1 MKTMFEH
8 IEQVKGKPHHIR
20 HQIAFGIAG
29 ACTAVIALVWLA
41 GSVGTG
47 VFALKDTSFA
57 QSTGKDAPSIV
68 SGNAAHEQF
77 AGVGAASTVF
87 QKTSVPAHIEI
98 IDSVSSA
105 ASLKKVEQTII
116 PF

>member
-1 MKTMFEH
+1 MFEH

-20 HQIAFGIAG
+20 NQIAFGMAG
-29 ACTAVIALVWLA
+29 VCTAVIALVWLA
-41 GSVGTG
+41 ASIGTG

-57 QSTGKDAPSIV
+57 QSTGKEVPSTV
-68 SGNAAHEQF
+68 SGDAANAQF
-77 AGVGAASTVF
+77 AGVGAASAAL
-87 QKTSVPAHIEI
+87 QKASVPAHIEI
-98 IDSVSSA
+98 IDSASSA